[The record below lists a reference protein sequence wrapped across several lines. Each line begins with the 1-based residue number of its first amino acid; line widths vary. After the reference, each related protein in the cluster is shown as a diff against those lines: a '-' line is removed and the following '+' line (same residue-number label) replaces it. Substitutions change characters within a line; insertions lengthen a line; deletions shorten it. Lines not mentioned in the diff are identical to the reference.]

1 VTLIAIIR
9 GDQAITAPEP
19 SEIMRVGDRLVVS
32 RHQDLGS
39 FRDLVVG

>member
-1 VTLIAIIR
+1 VTIIAIIR

-32 RHQDLGS
+32 RRQDMGP
-39 FRDLVVG
+39 FRDLVVS